1 MTSYFARTPRRKA
14 MRWNSMAP
22 ALARLLEMPVKSKRN
37 LKTEE
42 HDAKVRLFKERIS
55 GAA

>member
-1 MTSYFARTPRRKA
+1 MTSYVARTPRRKA